1 MSKIG
6 KKPILIP
13 QGLTV
18 DIKDGVIVIN
28 GKNGTISLRILN
40 NINIEVK
47 DDDINFS
54 PRNNS
59 KQVMANWGTMRALVN
74 NAIIGVDRGF
84 EKVLKIEGIG
94 YKANLDG
101 NSLILNIGFSHVVK
115 FNTPEGIKIVV
126 EKNIIKISGIDKNL
140 VGQTAADIRAFKK
153 PEPYKGKGIR
163 YEGEIVKIKAGK
175 KMAEG
180 IK

>member
-1 MSKIG
+1 
-6 KKPILIP
+6 
-13 QGLTV
+13 
-18 DIKDGVIVIN
+18 
-28 GKNGTISLRILN
+28 
-40 NINIEVK
+40 
-47 DDDINFS
+47 
-54 PRNNS
+54 
-59 KQVMANWGTMRALVN
+59 MANWGTMRALVN